1 MKSKKILCAVMCI
14 GLFTFVSCGSNEVST
29 VSKVENSQVATVK
42 LVYDD
47 DFIGEWNSVAVKMN
61 TGEELTIDKV
71 AKSSEGTAEDYFC
84 KLIVNSD
91 KTGTLEDSSDTF
103 EGNWSCSSNK
113 LTFTSD
119 GQNGWNFTYED
130 DGRITLPLENGNK
143 LILAK

>member
-1 MKSKKILCAVMCI
+1 MKPKKILCAVMFI
-14 GLFTFVSCGSNEVST
+14 SLSVLVSCGNNEVST
-29 VSKVENSQVATVK
+29 VSKVESSQVATVK

-61 TGEELTIDKV
+61 TGEELTIEEV
-71 AKSSEGTAEDYFC
+71 AKSSEGNAEDYFC
-84 KLIVNSD
+84 KLVVNSD

-103 EGNWSCSSNK
+103 EGNCSCSSNK
-113 LTFTSD
+113 LAFTVD